1 MKKLFILALL
11 AVATVSCN
19 KTEIEAPAG
28 EERTITISASLPNDT
43 DSRTTYESDGKTPHG
58 IRLKWETDDKLK
70 LCFRYNTNYYHV
82 EAPIEAGSISGD
94 GRLAKFTIALPTEI
108 PANAKFDCYIVYQRE
123 NLRTAYNGG
132 YFLPGTATYM
142 FEQDETQGTTL
153 DKSGS
158 SGAGKIRPVLYHR
171 LKNVDKSALG
181 NFPLEHMGWIMALH
195 LKNNTTAEINM
206 PRRITLIY
214 NRPDENSKIYNGRD
228 PEGVECNM
236 ETLEIVNKKE
246 NDINW
251 SFVSSIVYTIS
262 EYNWL
267 PYYGKTLAAGESIT
281 YYRWVV
287 STPLVKPMR
296 AESVFNGNKVETP
309 DYTQEKSGVTTAK
322 VYHLYLKYN
331 GGTSLTWGK

>member
-19 KTEIEAPAG
+19 KTEIEVPAG

-43 DSRTTYESDGKTPHG
+43 DSRMTYESDGKTPHG

-123 NLRTAYNGG
+123 NLWKENNGG

-142 FEQDETQGTTL
+142 LEDNEIQGVTL
-153 DKSGS
+153 DKSGPNG
-158 SGAGKIRPVLYHR
+158 SGKMRPVLYHR
-171 LKNVDKSALG
+171 LKNVDMSALG
-181 NFPLEHMGWIMALH
+181 NLPLEHMGWIMALH
-195 LKNNTTAEINM
+195 LKNNTTAEIKM
-206 PRRITLIY
+206 PPSIELTY
-214 NRPDENSKIYNGRD
+214 NGPDENSKIYNGKD
-228 PEGVECNM
+228 YEGVDFNM
-236 ETLEIVNKKE
+236 ETLEIVNRKG
-246 NDINW
+246 NTGW
-251 SFVSSIVYTIS
+251 YVAGIVYLIS
-262 EYNWL
+262 QYDWL
-267 PYYGKTLAAGESIT
+267 PYYKKTLAAGESIT

-296 AESVFNGNKVETP
+296 AESGFNNKTVRTP
-309 DYTQEKSGVTTAK
+309 DYTQEKSGVTKAK
-322 VYHLYLKYN
+322 VYHLYLQYN
-331 GGTSLTWGK
+331 GGTSLTWGR